1 MSKPKILIWDL
12 ETSPN
17 ILAKFDLR
25 DDYVPYTNILQERFI
40 ICGAW
45 RWLGAGETHAASVL
59 NGGVSLNDDSHVV
72 RTLHKVLS
80 VADVIVAHNGDEFD
94 TRWLNGRTLA
104 HGLPPR
110 PPVISIDT
118 CKVAKK
124 VFNLNS
130 NSLDYLG
137 KYLGLGGKTSTSPGL
152 WIDVLKGDRGAI
164 REMIAYCKKDVELL
178 EQVFLRL
185 RPFIP
190 DHVNRRLYGGKTGC
204 PRCGSTHVQA
214 RGYHK
219 SLTRVYQRLQC
230 QSCGGWF
237 RNTQHEK
244 HLTAAARVL

>member
-1 MSKPKILIWDL
+1 MWDI

-25 DDYVPYTNILQERFI
+25 EEYVQHTNILQERFI
-40 ICGAW
+40 ICAAW
-45 RWLGAGETHAASVL
+45 KLLGESKTHTVSVL
-59 NGGVSLNDDSHVV
+59 DGGGPLNDDEHVV

-80 VADVIVAHNGDEFD
+80 GVDVIVAHNGDDFD
-94 TRWLNGRTLA
+94 TKWLNGRMLA

-124 VFNLNS
+124 VFLLNS
-130 NSLDYLG
+130 NRLDYIG
-137 KYLGLGGKTSTSPGL
+137 KYLHLGGKKSTPGGL
-152 WIDVLKGDRGAI
+152 WIDVLKGSRKAV
-164 REMIAYCKKDVELL
+164 REMVAYNKRDVELL
-178 EQVFLRL
+178 EEVFLRL

-190 DHVNRRLYGGKTGC
+190 DHVNRRLYSDRSGC

-230 QSCGGWF
+230 QGCGGWF

-244 HLTAAARVL
+244 HLTATARVI